1 MQKPYVYNSLLSQP
15 RTALLT
21 SILTC
26 PIDVHN
32 LRSHVNPGNVALH
45 LRRGGGDT
53 IFQSIQMLVA
63 F

>member
-1 MQKPYVYNSLLSQP
+1 MQKPHVYSNLLPQP

-21 SILTC
+21 SILIY
-26 PIDVHN
+26 PINVHN
-32 LRSHVNPGNVALH
+32 LRSHVNPGAVALH

-53 IFQSIQMLVA
+53 IFQPIQMLVA